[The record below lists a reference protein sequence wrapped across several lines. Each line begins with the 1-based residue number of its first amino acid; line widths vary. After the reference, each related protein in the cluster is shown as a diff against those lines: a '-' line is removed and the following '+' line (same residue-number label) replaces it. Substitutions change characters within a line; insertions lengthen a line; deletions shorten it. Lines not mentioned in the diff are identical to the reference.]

1 MSIRHIF
8 PSAGLMILFLIFG
21 VVLSGSLKNQIIKN
35 VNKKP
40 IVARGRY
47 IKSRTKEIIKEI
59 DANFQPSL

>member
-1 MSIRHIF
+1 
-8 PSAGLMILFLIFG
+8 MILFLIFG

-40 IVARGRY
+40 IVARGGD
-47 IKSRTKEIIKEI
+47 IKSRTKEIIREI